1 MEKSLFATILPILI
15 GGLVNMIIDE
25 TGINEDEAF
34 ERLYNSKL
42 YASIE
47 NEETKVWTY
56 SVPMLFDLFQKEE
69 ATGFL
74 ELPEY

>member
-56 SVPMLFDLFQKEE
+56 SVPMLFDLFQTEE

>member
-34 ERLYNSKL
+34 VRLYNSKL

-56 SVPMLFDLFQKEE
+56 SVPMLFDLFLTEE